1 MLNRIKHLTVT
12 SVCLTALLG
21 TSTAQAEVTLRAIS
35 AWPEG
40 NQFSVNFERF
50 VAKVNAEGKGLV
62 QINYLGGGA
71 KVMPP
76 FEVGNAVKNG
86 VTDMAN
92 VAGGFYTNVLPEAD
106 ALFLNTRTTSELR
119 KNGAYDYINKV
130 WGERMNVHYLAR
142 SVDLLPFHIFLRQPI
157 TKPDLTGLRLR
168 VIPTYRPFLESLNAQ
183 ALLNIPPGEVYTA
196 LERNLLDGYVWP
208 VIGLFDVGIEKQTKY
223 RVDPGFYNGEAGVL
237 VNLNSWKKMNDAE
250 RAFLTKTG
258 LWLEELN
265 GETVKMVEEEK
276 KKHAA
281 AGIQTISFTGK
292 EAQDYVKKADDTAW
306 AALIKRSPEHGPKLR
321 ALLTKQVP

>member
-1 MLNRIKHLTVT
+1 MFYRIKQLAAA
-12 SVCLTALLG
+12 SACLGALLA
-21 TSTAQAEVTLRAIS
+21 TATAQAEVTLRAIS

-50 VAKVNAEGKGLV
+50 IVKVNAEGKGLV

-76 FEVGNAVKNG
+76 FEVGNAVKTG
-86 VTDMAN
+86 VADIAN
-92 VAGGFYTNVLPEAD
+92 VAGGFYTNLLPEAD
-106 ALFLNTRTTSELR
+106 ALFLNTRPTSELR
-119 KNGAYDYINKV
+119 KNGAYDYINKL
-130 WGERMNVHYLAR
+130 WGEKLNVHYLAR
-142 SVDLLPFHIFLRQPI
+142 SVDSLPFHIFLRQPI

-183 ALLNIPPGEVYTA
+183 SLLNIPPGEVYTA

-237 VNLNSWKKMNDAE
+237 VNLNSWNKLNDAE
-250 RAFLTKTG
+250 RAFMTKMG
-258 LWLEELN
+258 IWLEGLN
-265 GETVKMVEEEK
+265 AETLKLVEEEK

-281 AGIQTISFTGK
+281 AGIQTISFSGR
-292 EAQDYVKKADDTAW
+292 EGQEYVKKAEDTAW

-321 ALLTKQVP
+321 ALLTK